1 MKYLLLLVLF
11 STLSIKAQVQKI
23 KLPDIYQT
31 KQIKSISTPSNQT
44 FNLDV
49 KHPKSKTEQIGNATV
64 TSNIA
69 IYKSNQL
76 PVYQTKSGKLFIV
89 YENKDNT
96 GYNKKYINPIN
107 YSK

>member
-49 KHPKSKTEQIGNATV
+49 KHPKSKTEQF
-64 TSNIA
+64 
-69 IYKSNQL
+69 

>member
-23 KLPDIYQT
+23 NLPDIYQT
-31 KQIKSISTPSNQT
+31 KSKVSVKVPKNMT

-49 KHPKSKTEQIGNATV
+49 KHPKSKTEQIGNATA

-76 PVYQTKSGKLFIV
+76 PVYQTKTGRLFII
-89 YENKDNT
+89 YPNKDNT
-96 GYNKKYINPIN
+96 GYNKKYISPNL
-107 YSK
+107 YE